1 MSKNKTDRQLF
12 VGGDR
17 SREEIAGIRSL
28 AIGYIE
34 LSVRSLPLSFGFV
47 F

>member
-17 SREEIAGIRSL
+17 SMEEIAAL
-28 AIGYIE
+28 AG
-34 LSVRSLPLSFGFV
+34 
-47 F
+47 